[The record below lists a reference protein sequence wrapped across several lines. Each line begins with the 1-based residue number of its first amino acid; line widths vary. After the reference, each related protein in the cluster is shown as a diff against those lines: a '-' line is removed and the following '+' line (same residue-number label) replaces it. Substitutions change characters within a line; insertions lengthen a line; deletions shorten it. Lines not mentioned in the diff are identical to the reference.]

1 MARDNSLYN
10 KSLAAFKEE
19 IINNSYTFQSKLP
32 PESVL
37 TEKFNISRSTLR
49 KVMEKLKEEGFIES
63 HQGSGWFV
71 CNKSIN
77 RYIPVII
84 QKDSQN
90 YRLTEIFE
98 GTQDFFDSIGFSSLL
113 TLAETN
119 PKKEIELI
127 NKLISNGHKN
137 FIIYPLSHNSNNV
150 FYQKLLRKGY
160 NCVFVDTLPEKI
172 TCDYVTSCNF
182 LGGYMATKKLI
193 DLGHTDIAFC
203 SLPSP
208 EQANTI
214 SERYEGYLSAL
225 EQNKIPFSESMVYI
239 KKDMTFEEFGD
250 YVVENLSST
259 ALFASTDE
267 LGLILMKKFAL
278 SSKHPAI
285 IGFDNTV
292 LSSSLNM
299 ASINQNFYEMGR
311 TAARLLYERIINPNK
326 SYEHIYIPV
335 SLEERASLTRPA
347 DI

>member
-1 MARDNSLYN
+1 MTGSTVIPIILVGRFLRDGFGIISYG
-10 KSLAAFKEE
+10 SSE
-19 IINNSYTFQSKLP
+19 II
-32 PESVL
+32 
-37 TEKFNISRSTLR
+37 
-49 KVMEKLKEEGFIES
+49 
-63 HQGSGWFV
+63 
-71 CNKSIN
+71 
-77 RYIPVII
+77 
-84 QKDSQN
+84 
-90 YRLTEIFE
+90 
-98 GTQDFFDSIGFSSLL
+98 LL
-113 TLAETN
+113 DA
-119 PKKEIELI
+119 
-127 NKLISNGHKN
+127 S
-137 FIIYPLSHNSNNV
+137 
-150 FYQKLLRKGY
+150 
-160 NCVFVDTLPEKI
+160 D
-172 TCDYVTSCNF
+172 
-182 LGGYMATKKLI
+182 ATKVI
-193 DLGHTDIAFC
+193 EFCDIRIQPQCFCSIAFC

-335 SLEERASLTRPA
+335 SLEERAPLTRPA